1 MASKFIFDKKSGKLK
16 LKQQAKRAYGA
27 VISDQLQEGW
37 TTPLSNAHSEF
48 RGGIVR
54 LRNMTRDLE
63 RSNPYAIRFLNEW
76 VANIVGTGYTFQ
88 SLAVNAQGREDESA
102 REQIEEAWN
111 DWKKARNCCASGD
124 MPYNE
129 FKGLSE
135 RACARDGG
143 VLIQKLRG
151 FDNKYGFAINVLE
164 IDRLDVNYN
173 DRKLKNGNQV
183 IMGKEIDPHGWNKPI
198 AYHILGDHP
207 GETYTR
213 SGRTRTRI
221 PADQIIHRFYRKRL
235 ESAHGEP
242 LMVGAISGLRH
253 LEKFEE
259 AEQIAARL
267 SACAT
272 VAIERDSSMPYEG
285 DEYLDQELTPG
296 GKFELEPGEK
306 ATLLNPTHPN
316 ANYESFRRGVLQ
328 GVASG
333 LLTNYP
339 NLGQDYGGVS
349 YSSLR
354 ESKLNIKAL
363 TNVYRMLNIENEEE
377 HIFRAWLG
385 YVIRTGQ
392 IKLPASNFENFAKA
406 NFVGKGHE
414 WVDPL
419 KDVKGLEMELSIGAT
434 SLSRA
439 VKERLGVS
447 LDVIIKERQRDIEA
461 FEKAGLQV
469 PAVLREPID
478 ESNLLNEEN

>member
-1 MASKFIFDKKSGKLK
+1 
-16 LKQQAKRAYGA
+16 
-27 VISDQLQEGW
+27 
-37 TTPLSNAHSEF
+37 
-48 RGGIVR
+48 
-54 LRNMTRDLE
+54 
-63 RSNPYAIRFLNEW
+63 
-76 VANIVGTGYTFQ
+76 
-88 SLAVNAQGREDESA
+88 
-102 REQIEEAWN
+102 
-111 DWKKARNCCASGD
+111 
-124 MPYNE
+124 
-129 FKGLSE
+129 
-135 RACARDGG
+135 
-143 VLIQKLRG
+143 
-151 FDNKYGFAINVLE
+151 
-164 IDRLDVNYN
+164 
-173 DRKLKNGNQV
+173 
-183 IMGKEIDPHGWNKPI
+183 
-198 AYHILGDHP
+198 
-207 GETYTR
+207 
-213 SGRTRTRI
+213 
-221 PADQIIHRFYRKRL
+221 
-235 ESAHGEP
+235 
-242 LMVGAISGLRH
+242 MVGAISGLRH

-285 DEYLDQELTPG
+285 EEYLDQELTPG

-363 TNVYRMLNIENEEE
+363 TNVYRMLNVENEEE

-392 IKLPASNFENFAKA
+392 IKLPASNFENFAKG

-447 LDVIIKERQRDIEA
+447 LDVIIQERQRDIEA

-478 ESNLLNEEN
+478 ETDLLNEEN